1 MRKKSEKGK
10 KKMMKKLMALVLAL
24 ALICTAAISALAEE
38 PLLGGWQVNAENPT
52 EIPDEVRSA
61 LDKALDGFV
70 GSTIEPVAYLA
81 SQMVSGM
88 NYCLL
93 CKVTMVVPDAVPSY
107 ALVYVYQ
114 DLAGNAQ
121 LVGIADLTFSL
132 DPNAPAATLDTICAK
147 PGTAE

>member
-52 EIPDEVRSA
+52 EIPDEVRAA